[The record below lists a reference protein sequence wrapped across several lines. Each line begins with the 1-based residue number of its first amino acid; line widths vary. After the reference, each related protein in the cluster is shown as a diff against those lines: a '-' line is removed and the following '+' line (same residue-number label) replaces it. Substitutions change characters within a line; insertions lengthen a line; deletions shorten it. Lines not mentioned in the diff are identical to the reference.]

1 MMPFQN
7 VSTNSGEHAHV
18 AHIKALKSSVNQRGD
33 WERQILVVHTRKDT
47 MVRATSRING
57 KKCSVLIIFDES
69 DNIAE
74 IWRSDVVVDKDDI
87 GESWIDSLVS
97 PTIKRQLS
105 QQQADIDCHQKR
117 YELIIYDH

>member
-1 MMPFQN
+1 MMRFQN

-18 AHIKALKSSVNQRGD
+18 AHIKALKSSINQRGD

-47 MVRATSRING
+47 LIKATSRING
-57 KKCSVLIIFDES
+57 KNCSVLIILHDS

-74 IWRSDVVVDKDDI
+74 IWRSDVVDDDNDF
-87 GESWIDSLVS
+87 EDSWIDTLVS

-105 QQQADIDCHQKR
+105 QQQADIDRHQKR
-117 YELIIYDH
+117 